1 MDLYSTG
8 SVGTTTLRQHMLK
21 TFTWMFL
28 GVLITFATAFFVGT
42 VPAFSFFYSSFPM
55 AMILLFAQL
64 GVVIALSARLF
75 KMKEH
80 TAKAL
85 FLLYCA
91 LTGITFSSLAFFYE
105 AGDIAVAFI
114 AAAVFF
120 GCLVIIGATTKVD
133 LSKIGVICI
142 AGLFAMIVF
151 QLFGM
156 LFGWGMDLTMYAI
169 IGLVLFMGITAW
181 DVQKA
186 KKLYTLNQ
194 DDDAAL
200 RKLSIYSAFQ
210 LYLDF
215 INIFLYILR
224 ILGNSRN

>member
-8 SVGTTTLRQHMLK
+8 SVGTTTLRQHMLR

-42 VPAFSFFYSSFPM
+42 IPAFSFLYSSFPV
-55 AMILLFAQL
+55 AMILLFAQF

-75 KMKEH
+75 KMKEN
-80 TAKAL
+80 TTKGL
-85 FLLYCA
+85 FILYCA
-91 LTGITFSSLAFFYE
+91 LTGVTFSSLAFFYGY
-105 AGDIAVAFI
+105 GDIAVAFI
-114 AAAVFF
+114 AAATFF
-120 GCLVIIGATTKVD
+120 ACLVIIGATTKFD

-151 QLFGM
+151 QLLGM
-156 LFGWGMDLTMYAI
+156 LFNWGTNLTMYAI
-169 IGLVLFMGITAW
+169 IGLILFMGITAW

-186 KKLYTLNQ
+186 KKLYALNQ
-194 DDDAAL
+194 NDDATL

-224 ILGNSRN
+224 ILGNSRD